1 MCNCLLYVAK
11 EHPLKFS
18 FMIHMLGR
26 LSIGLH
32 RNETESK
39 DASLACWK
47 TTVLTVSNRKLSY
60 IYPIF
65 RTFSGALMSLPVI
78 GTYR

>member
-1 MCNCLLYVAK
+1 M
-11 EHPLKFS
+11 
-18 FMIHMLGR
+18 
-26 LSIGLH
+26 GLQ

-65 RTFSGALMSLPVI
+65 RTFSGVLMSLPVI